1 MSEAKQ
7 QQLATLA
14 VHAGQS
20 PDPTTGSRAVPIYQT
35 TSYLFQD
42 ADHAGRLFALKEFG
56 NIYTRIMNPTTDVF
70 EKRVAALEGGAAGLA
85 TASGQAAETLALTTL
100 AAAGDEIVST
110 TSLYGGTYNLFHY
123 TLPRLGI
130 TVKFVDADDFDG
142 LRAAINDKTR
152 AVYTETLGNPKLDVV
167 DIEKL
172 AAIAHEHKLPLV
184 IDNTSASPALV
195 RPIEW
200 GADIVV
206 NSATKFLGGHGTTIG
221 GVIVDAGKFDWA
233 ASGRFKDFTEP
244 DPSYHGLS
252 YTEAFGPL
260 AFILKA
266 RVQGLRDTGAA
277 LSPFNAFLLL
287 QGIETLH
294 LRLERHSA
302 ERAGRGQASGAAS
315 RRGVGQLSGP
325 GIQPVL
331 TSGRRSICPPARARW
346 SPLASRADYEA
357 GKKLIDALELFSLVA
372 NIGDAKS
379 LVIHPASTTH
389 QQLSVEEQATTGVTP
404 ELVRLSVGIEDIRD
418 ILADLDQAIEAANG
432 HALAGATETA
442 EPCCTMSIMTEPTR
456 RDRSRRPTEAGILA
470 AHLRRR
476 LCARRAPV
484 AGVRPHA
491 GRRLTLHYA
500 VYGRLNAARDNAV
513 LVCHA
518 LSGSALVGSWWPEI
532 FAPGGGSVAGSRFCD
547 LHQHAG
553 LLLRLDRARF
563 GGPGDGRHLRPGFS
577 AGFDPRQC
585 AGAGQAAGLAG
596 HSPAAAGA
604 GRLDRRHAGPGV
616 GDP

>member
-1 MSEAKQ
+1 MPDTKQ
-7 QQLATLA
+7 HLATLA
-14 VHAGQS
+14 VHAGQT

-35 TSYLFQD
+35 TSYEFQD

-56 NIYTRIMNPTTDVF
+56 NIYTRIMNPTTDVL
-70 EKRVAALEGGAAGLA
+70 EKRVAALEGGVAALA
-85 TASGQAAETLALTTL
+85 TASGQAAETLVATTL

-142 LRAAINDKTR
+142 LRAAINEKTR
-152 AVYTETLGNPKLDVV
+152 AIYTETLGNPKLDVV

-172 AAIAHEHKLPLV
+172 AQIAHEHKLPLV

-206 NSATKFLGGHGTTIG
+206 NSATKFLGGHGTSIG

-233 ASGRFKDFTEP
+233 ASGRFKEFTEP

-302 ERAGRGQASGAAS
+302 NALAVAEHLEQHPGVEWVNYPGLESSPYYQRAKKYLPDGRGAL
-315 RRGVGQLSGP
+315 VTF
-325 GIQPVL
+325 GIK
-331 TSGRRSICPPARARW
+331 GG
-346 SPLASRADYEA
+346 YEA
-357 GKKLIDALELFSLVA
+357 GKKLIDSLELFSLVA

-432 HALAGATETA
+432 QAYACRA
-442 EPCCTMSIMTEPTR
+442 E
-456 RDRSRRPTEAGILA
+456 
-470 AHLRRR
+470 
-476 LCARRAPV
+476 
-484 AGVRPHA
+484 
-491 GRRLTLHYA
+491 
-500 VYGRLNAARDNAV
+500 
-513 LVCHA
+513 
-518 LSGSALVGSWWPEI
+518 
-532 FAPGGGSVAGSRFCD
+532 
-547 LHQHAG
+547 
-553 LLLRLDRARF
+553 
-563 GGPGDGRHLRPGFS
+563 
-577 AGFDPRQC
+577 
-585 AGAGQAAGLAG
+585 
-596 HSPAAAGA
+596 AAGA
-604 GRLDRRHAGPGV
+604 VAQ
-616 GDP
+616 

>member
-7 QQLATLA
+7 HLATLA

-20 PDPTTGSRAVPIYQT
+20 PDPATGARAVPIYQT
-35 TSYLFQD
+35 TSYEFQN

-70 EKRVAALEGGAAGLA
+70 EKRVAALEGGVAGLA
-85 TASGQAAETLALTTL
+85 TASGQAAETLTLTTL
-100 AAAGDEIVST
+100 ASAGEEIIST

-123 TLPRLGI
+123 TFPRLGI
-130 TVKFVDADDFDG
+130 TVRFVDADDFEG

-152 AVYTETLGNPKLDVV
+152 AIYTETLGNPKLDVV
-167 DIEKL
+167 DIERI

-233 ASGRFKDFTEP
+233 ASGRFKEFTEP
-244 DPSYHGLS
+244 DPSYHGLR

-266 RVQGLRDTGAA
+266 RIQGLRDTGAA

-294 LRLERHSA
+294 LRLERHSENA
-302 ERAGRGQASGAAS
+302 LAVAKHLEQHP
-315 RRGVGQLSGP
+315 GVEWVNYP
-325 GIQPVL
+325 GL
-331 TSGRRSICPPARARW
+331 ESSTYYARAQKYL
-346 SPLASRADYEA
+346 PGGKGALLTFGVKGGYDA
-357 GKKLIDALELFSLVA
+357 GKTLIDSLELFSLVA

-389 QQLSVEEQATTGVTP
+389 QQLSTEEQAATGVTP

-432 HALAGATETA
+432 HKFAGAA
-442 EPCCTMSIMTEPTR
+442 ANPC
-456 RDRSRRPTEAGILA
+456 
-470 AHLRRR
+470 H
-476 LCARRAPV
+476 V
-484 AGVRPHA
+484 A
-491 GRRLTLHYA
+491 
-500 VYGRLNAARDNAV
+500 
-513 LVCHA
+513 
-518 LSGSALVGSWWPEI
+518 
-532 FAPGGGSVAGSRFCD
+532 
-547 LHQHAG
+547 Q
-553 LLLRLDRARF
+553 
-563 GGPGDGRHLRPGFS
+563 
-577 AGFDPRQC
+577 
-585 AGAGQAAGLAG
+585 
-596 HSPAAAGA
+596 
-604 GRLDRRHAGPGV
+604 
-616 GDP
+616 

>member
-7 QQLATLA
+7 HLATLA

-20 PDPTTGSRAVPIYQT
+20 PDPATGSRAVPIYQT

-42 ADHAGRLFALKEFG
+42 ADHAGRLFGLKEFG

-70 EKRVAALEGGAAGLA
+70 EKRVTALEGGAAGLA
-85 TASGQAAETLALTTL
+85 TASGQAAETLTLTTL
-100 AAAGDEIVST
+100 ASAGDEIVST

-123 TLPRLGI
+123 TFPRLGI
-130 TVKFVDADDFDG
+130 TVRFVDADDFDG
-142 LRAAINDKTR
+142 LRAAINEKTR
-152 AVYTETLGNPKLDVV
+152 AIYTESLGNPKLDVV
-167 DIEKL
+167 DIERM

-233 ASGRFKDFTEP
+233 VSGRFKEFTEP
-244 DPSYHGLS
+244 DPSYHGLR

-294 LRLERHSA
+294 LRLARHSENA
-302 ERAGRGQASGAAS
+302 LAVAKHLEQHPGVEWVNYPGLESSPYYARAQKYLPNGRGAL
-315 RRGVGQLSGP
+315 VTF
-325 GIQPVL
+325 GIKAG
-331 TSGRRSICPPARARW
+331 SDGGG
-346 SPLASRADYEA
+346 YEA
-357 GKKLIDALELFSLVA
+357 GKTLIDSLELFSLVA

-404 ELVRLSVGIEDIRD
+404 EMVRLSVGIEDIRD
-418 ILADLDQAIEAANG
+418 ILADLDQAIETANG
-432 HALAGATETA
+432 HSFTG
-442 EPCCTMSIMTEPTR
+442 
-456 RDRSRRPTEAGILA
+456 
-470 AHLRRR
+470 
-476 LCARRAPV
+476 
-484 AGVRPHA
+484 
-491 GRRLTLHYA
+491 
-500 VYGRLNAARDNAV
+500 
-513 LVCHA
+513 
-518 LSGSALVGSWWPEI
+518 
-532 FAPGGGSVAGSRFCD
+532 
-547 LHQHAG
+547 
-553 LLLRLDRARF
+553 
-563 GGPGDGRHLRPGFS
+563 
-577 AGFDPRQC
+577 
-585 AGAGQAAGLAG
+585 
-596 HSPAAAGA
+596 AAATVG
-604 GRLDRRHAGPGV
+604 HAAQ
-616 GDP
+616 

>member
-1 MSEAKQ
+1 MSESKQ
-7 QQLATLA
+7 RQFATLA

-20 PDPTTGSRAVPIYQT
+20 PDPATGSRAVPIYQT
-35 TSYLFQD
+35 TSYEFQD

-85 TASGQAAETLALTTL
+85 TASGQAAETLTLTTL
-100 AAAGDEIVST
+100 ASAGEEIVST

-123 TLPRLGI
+123 TFPRLGI

-142 LRAAINDKTR
+142 LRAAINEKTR

-167 DIEKL
+167 DIERI
-172 AAIAHEHKLPLV
+172 AAIAHKHKLPLV

-233 ASGRFKDFTEP
+233 ASGRFRNFTEP
-244 DPSYHGLS
+244 DPSYHALS
-252 YTEAFGPL
+252 YTQAFGPL

-294 LRLERHSA
+294 LRLERHSENA
-302 ERAGRGQASGAAS
+302 LAVARHLEQHP
-315 RRGVGQLSGP
+315 GVEWVNYP
-325 GIQPVL
+325 GLESSPYY
-331 TSGRRSICPPARARW
+331 ARARKYL
-346 SPLASRADYEA
+346 PNGKGGLVAFGIKGGYEA
-357 GKKLIDALELFSLVA
+357 GKKLIDSLELFSLVA

-432 HALAGATETA
+432 HSFLGATAT
-442 EPCCTMSIMTEPTR
+442 
-456 RDRSRRPTEAGILA
+456 
-470 AHLRRR
+470 
-476 LCARRAPV
+476 
-484 AGVRPHA
+484 
-491 GRRLTLHYA
+491 
-500 VYGRLNAARDNAV
+500 
-513 LVCHA
+513 
-518 LSGSALVGSWWPEI
+518 
-532 FAPGGGSVAGSRFCD
+532 
-547 LHQHAG
+547 
-553 LLLRLDRARF
+553 
-563 GGPGDGRHLRPGFS
+563 
-577 AGFDPRQC
+577 
-585 AGAGQAAGLAG
+585 AG
-596 HSPAAAGA
+596 HAAQ
-604 GRLDRRHAGPGV
+604 
-616 GDP
+616 